1 MGRPK
6 KGEAPKVWKNIT
18 MEDKAADLLGTVG
31 MALTERLG
39 FRPSH
44 SQTILFL
51 IKHYE
56 RTEKQGG
63 Y

>member
-1 MGRPK
+1 MARLR
-6 KGEAPKVWKNIT
+6 KGETPKVWKNIT
-18 MEDKAADLLGTVG
+18 MEDKAAEQLSLVGT
-31 MALTERLG
+31 ALTERLG

-56 RTEKQGG
+56 RTENN
-63 Y
+63 